1 MTAKIYVPAP
11 GKTTPMPHGQPDWP
25 EDGRPIDQTSSY
37 ETRLVRDGDL
47 VLKQPSA
54 PKKKEA

>member
-1 MTAKIYVPAP
+1 MTDIYVPAE
-11 GKTTPMPHGQPDWP
+11 GKRIRMPHGQPDWP
-25 EDGRPIDQTSSY
+25 QDGRPVNQASAY

-47 VLKQPSA
+47 VVKPA